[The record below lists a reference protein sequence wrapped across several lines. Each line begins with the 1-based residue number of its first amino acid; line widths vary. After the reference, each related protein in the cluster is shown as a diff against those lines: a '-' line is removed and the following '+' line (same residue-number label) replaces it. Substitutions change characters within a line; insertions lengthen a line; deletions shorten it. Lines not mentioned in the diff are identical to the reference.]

1 MLTPRDIQ
9 AAKLDDFRVLLTLV
23 WEHLRLPRPTLLQL
37 DIAKWLQHGP
47 RRMIIEAFRGVGKSY
62 ITAAFVVW
70 NLLLDPQKKILVVSA
85 SQPLADNFSIFVKQL
100 IHGMEIL
107 QPLIPRQDQRRSNV
121 MFDVGPAT
129 DSKDPSVKSAGLT
142 GQITGNRADIIVA
155 DDIEIPKNSYTAHL
169 REKLREQVKEFDAIL
184 KPGGRVVYLGT
195 PQIEESLYN
204 NLKKKKYEV
213 RIWPAEIP
221 KDPSVYQ
228 GSLAPIIER
237 MIEAGMTAGT
247 PTDPKRFDRQDLDER
262 LASFQ
267 PAGYALQFMLDT
279 SPSDADRHPLKCRD
293 VLVDALDREMAP
305 SRISWSASPERVIND
320 LGCAGFDGDRWYRP
334 DWKDD
339 ARVSYQGA
347 VMYIDPSGQ
356 GSDET
361 AYAIVK
367 VANSVLYVHAIGG
380 FKDGYGP
387 RTLEALAKLCAEY
400 EVQHV
405 LPERNYGG
413 GMFDQLLTPY
423 LQKFGNGARIL
434 TEEDGWKGWS
444 KGQKEVRI
452 LDTLEPLFRTHKLV
466 FDRSVIEAD
475 LLVSEHA
482 LEKSLVYQ
490 MTRITRERGALVHD
504 DRVEALAGACGWYA
518 EKLKYDQELQ
528 HKQQLDAAFE
538 EDLLKWLADIEG
550 SDYGSMYRYVERS
563 RR

>member
-1 MLTPRDIQ
+1 MLTPEEIR
-9 AAKLDDFRVLLTLV
+9 AAKLDDFRVFLALV
-23 WEHLRLPRPTLLQL
+23 WEHLRLPKPTRVQN

-62 ITAAFVVW
+62 ITVAFVVW

-85 SQPLADNFSIFVKQL
+85 SQPLADNFSVFTKQL
-100 IHGMEIL
+100 IFGMELL
-107 QPLIPRQDQRRSNV
+107 QSLIPRQEQRRSNV
-121 MFDVGPAT
+121 MFDVGPAR

-195 PQIEESLYN
+195 PQIEDSLYN
-204 NLKKKKYEV
+204 QLRKKGYTV

-221 KDPSVYQ
+221 KESGVYQ
-228 GSLAPIIER
+228 GALAPIIER
-237 MIEAGMTAGT
+237 MIENGVSVGT
-247 PTDPKRFDRQDLDER
+247 PTDPDRFDRRDLDER
-262 LASFQ
+262 LLSFQ

-279 SPSDADRHPLKCRD
+279 SPADADKHPLRCRD
-293 VLVDALDREMAP
+293 ILVDSCDLEMAP
-305 SRISWSASPERVIND
+305 SRITWSASPERVVND
-320 LGCAGFDGDRWYRP
+320 LGCAGFDGDRWHRP
-334 DWKDD
+334 DWKDET
-339 ARVSYQGA
+339 RIPYQDA

-367 VANSVLYVHAIGG
+367 IANSVLYVLSVGG

-387 RTLEALAKLCAEY
+387 RTLESLAKLAGEY
-400 EVQHV
+400 GVRSV

-423 LQKFGNGARIL
+423 LQKYGNGARIL
-434 TEEDGWKGWS
+434 TEDDGWKGWS

-452 LDTLEPLFRTHKLV
+452 LDTLEPLFRTHKIVL
-466 FDRSVIEAD
+466 DRRVVEAD
-475 LLVSEHA
+475 LLVSDFS
-482 LEKSLVYQ
+482 LEKSMVYQ
-490 MTRITRERGALVHD
+490 MTRITRERGALIHD
-504 DRVEALAGACGWYA
+504 DRVEALAGACGWFA
-518 EKLKYDQELQ
+518 EKLKYDQEKQ
-528 HKQQLDAAFE
+528 HEAQLDEAFE
-538 EDLLKWLADIEG
+538 QDLLKWLSDVEGGDYSAAVYAD
-550 SDYGSMYRYVERS
+550 
-563 RR
+563 RRRR